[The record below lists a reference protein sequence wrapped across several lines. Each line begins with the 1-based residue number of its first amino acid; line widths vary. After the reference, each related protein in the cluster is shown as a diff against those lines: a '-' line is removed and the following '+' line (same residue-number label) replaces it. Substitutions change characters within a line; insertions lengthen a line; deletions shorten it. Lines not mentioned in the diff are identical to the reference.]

1 MKKKE
6 NVKGNKSLAKWYI
19 IPALAILLSLA
30 AIGVA
35 AGQSVSI
42 DPASQSVSAG
52 DTFTVD
58 VAVDPAEYGVSS
70 GEINIAFDADAMQ
83 ADSIEPGDLLGTNPL
98 VGTEEIDNTA
108 GTIIYALAR
117 IGATTPPTPEGSFA
131 TITFTV
137 DSDAPD
143 GTYDIDITTV
153 GLADEI
159 FEDISGIT
167 INDGAVTVAEPDTT
181 PPTIIS
187 VSPTGGA
194 TGVVITTTISATFSE
209 AMNEAS
215 AKAAFSITPDV
226 AGTFSW
232 VWNTMTFTPDAN
244 LAYSTKYTVTIG
256 TDAQDLAG
264 NPMASAY
271 SWSFTTESAP
281 AVPTVSIDPA
291 SQSVSTG
298 DTFTVDV
305 VVDPAGYG
313 VSGGEMNIAF
323 DADAMQA
330 DSIEPG
336 DLLGTNPLVGTE
348 EINNTAGTII
358 YALARIGATAPPT
371 PEGAFATI
379 TFTVKTDAT
388 EGTYALDIVSMGLSD
403 ENFNDIPGIT
413 INDGTVTVVTGMLYP
428 PWDINQDGKV
438 DYKDLGIFA
447 ATYGKSVGDPG
458 YDARADLYGD
468 GTIDYKDLGILA
480 AHYGETYE

>member
-1 MKKKE
+1 MKQNI
-6 NVKGNKSLAKWYI
+6 NVAWKFLFATYFFI
-19 IPALAILLSLA
+19 FFILLSTVG
-30 AIGVA
+30 IGTVVA
-35 AGQSVSI
+35 SSPSISI
-42 DPASQSVSAG
+42 DPASQSVSVG
-52 DTFTVD
+52 DTFIVD
-58 VAVDPAEYGVSS
+58 VVVDPAGEGISS
-70 GEINIAFDADAMQ
+70 GEINIAFDADIMQ
-83 ADSIEPGDLLGTNPL
+83 VDGIEPGNLLGASPIVATK
-98 VGTEEIDNTA
+98 EIDNTA
-108 GTIIYALAR
+108 GTIVYALAR
-117 IGATTPPTPEGSFA
+117 RGATTPPTPEGTFA

-143 GTYDIDITTV
+143 GTYAIDITTV

-159 FEDISGIT
+159 IEDISGIT
-167 INDGAVTVAEPDTT
+167 INDGTVEVITTDTT
-181 PPTIIS
+181 PPTIEF
-187 VSPTGGA
+187 VPPT
-194 TGVVITTTISATFSE
+194 
-209 AMNEAS
+209 
-215 AKAAFSITPDV
+215 P
-226 AGTFSW
+226 
-232 VWNTMTFTPDAN
+232 AN
-244 LAYSTKYTVTIG
+244 GSTVTVNYVNVTVNVTDPSGVSIVALNWHGAPEMMHASGYNTWSVNKTNLSDG
-256 TDAQDLAG
+256 TYMYQVYARDTHDNLG
-264 NPMASAY
+264 ASEVRTVNVMTA
-271 SWSFTTESAP
+271 A
-281 AVPTVSIDPA
+281 APTVSIEPA
-291 SQSVSTG
+291 SQNVSTG